1 MASTGQ
7 SSAAAGDRDGA
18 HYRVGADTHQA
29 ETDWSSREKSVK
41 ITSLQ
46 VQHRQE
52 KKSAAAGTF
61 RRRCGNMSDRKR
73 VF

>member
-29 ETDWSSREKSVK
+29 HRLEQQRKISKNNILAGQTCHEKN
-41 ITSLQ
+41 
-46 VQHRQE
+46 
-52 KKSAAAGTF
+52 SAAAGTS
-61 RRRCGNMSDRKR
+61 R
-73 VF
+73 

>member
-41 ITSLQ
+41 ITSSQ
-46 VQHRQE
+46 VKHRHE
-52 KKSAAAGTF
+52 KNSAAAGT
-61 RRRCGNMSDRKR
+61 
-73 VF
+73 